1 MAKTIGERIRES
13 IPAGKTQQEIAN
25 SVPTSLSSF
34 KNWLNNKVTIPVC
47 ALEPLAKS
55 LNKSISWLVTGAE
68 SSGASLKIYDVEFS
82 AGCGS
87 FIAQE
92 NIKSNIV
99 LPNEFFETY
108 NITPETSA
116 GVLVRGD
123 SMQPKFFDGDIA
135 ILDMT
140 IKQFTNDG
148 VYAFVYDGC
157 CFIKKLQ
164 MIGNEMKV
172 VSINAE
178 YEPWSITKEISFMIV
193 GKVKAGI
200 CKF

>member
-1 MAKTIGERIRES
+1 MTIGQRLKNIRENLGLSQDNMANFVGCHPRSWKGYEADSS
-13 IPAGKTQQEIAN
+13 IPGGEI
-25 SVPTSLSSF
+25 LS
-34 KNWLNNKVTIPVC
+34 K
-47 ALEPLAKS
+47 LAE
-55 LNKSISWLVTGAE
+55 TGADINWIL
-68 SSGASLKIYDVEFS
+68 SGNKNNPKNAINVYDVEFS

-87 FIAQE
+87 FITQE

-99 LPNEFFETY
+99 LPQEFFETY

-116 GVLVRGD
+116 GVVVRGD

-148 VYAFVYDGC
+148 IYAFVYDGC
-157 CFIKKLQ
+157 CFMKKLQ
-164 MIGNEMKV
+164 LIGNEMRV

-178 YEPWSITKEISFMIV
+178 YEPWSITKEVSFMIV

>member
-1 MAKTIGERIRES
+1 MTIGQRLKNIRENLGLSQDNMANFVGCHPRSWKGYEADSS
-13 IPAGKTQQEIAN
+13 IPGGEI
-25 SVPTSLSSF
+25 LS
-34 KNWLNNKVTIPVC
+34 K
-47 ALEPLAKS
+47 LAE
-55 LNKSISWLVTGAE
+55 TGADINWIL
-68 SSGASLKIYDVEFS
+68 GGNKNKPKNAINVYDVEFS

-108 NITPETSA
+108 SITPETSA

-135 ILDMT
+135 ILDIT

-148 VYAFVYDGC
+148 IYAFIYDGA
-157 CFIKKLQ
+157 CFIKKIQLV
-164 MIGNEMKV
+164 GNEIKAT
-172 VSINAE
+172 SINPL
-178 YEPWSITKEISFMIV
+178 YEAWIINPKCTFQVV